1 MGGLGAR
8 ENSRD
13 DLIGL
18 PGGKGLPAC
27 LPACLRAC
35 LPACIC
41 VLQRQ
46 TECPPAWFGLV
57 WFPQNPNNTTIPNR
71 TTRSSKTNNVKA
83 QKQKCQSLLF
93 GELFTNP
100 QTPKHPTKHKSKTQ
114 NKTKNKKP
122 QQNKKT
128 KTQKKTKLTEPSVWK
143 IFLRF

>member
-83 QKQKCQSLLF
+83 QKTKMTEPFVRRIVYKPPNPETPNKTQKQNTKRNKKPKQPHNKTKKQKPKKQNCQSLLF
-93 GELFTNP
+93 GKLF
-100 QTPKHPTKHKSKTQ
+100 
-114 NKTKNKKP
+114 
-122 QQNKKT
+122 
-128 KTQKKTKLTEPSVWK
+128 
-143 IFLRF
+143 